1 MINQIKTVLLLG
13 ILTAIM
19 LFIGS
24 LFGTTGLTIA
34 LILVLGMNLISYFFS
49 HKIVLAIYRAKEA
62 SKKDYPKLHAI
73 VENVARKA
81 GIPKPKVYIIPSDN
95 LNAFASGR
103 NPKNAVVACTEG
115 ILRVLN
121 EKELEGVLA
130 HEVSHVKNRDILIGT
145 IAATIAGVIT
155 YVAHMARFAA
165 IFGGGRDREGN
176 SNIIGLLLISII
188 APIAAMIIQLAISR
202 AREYHADESGAKLLK
217 DGEGLASALLKLEK
231 HNKMHPMRFGSP
243 SFSHLF
249 ISNPLSGG
257 GLVNLFLTHPPIH
270 LRVKKLRELSKSFG

>member
-1 MINQIKTVLLLG
+1 MFNQVKTVLLLG

-19 LFIGS
+19 LWIGTF
-24 LFGTTGLTIA
+24 FGQTGLTIA
-34 LILVLGMNLISYFFS
+34 LILVLGMNLVSYFFS

-62 SKKDYPKLHAI
+62 SRKEYGKLHSI
-73 VENVARKA
+73 VENVSRKA

-130 HEVSHVKNRDILIGT
+130 HEVSHVKNRDILIAT
-145 IAATIAGVIT
+145 IAATIAGVIS
-155 YVAHMARFAA
+155 YAAMMARYAA
-165 IFGGGRDREGN
+165 LFGGMGGRDREGG
-176 SNIIGLLLISII
+176 SNILGLLALAIL
-188 APIAAMIIQLAISR
+188 APIAALVIQLAISR
-202 AREYHADESGAKLLK
+202 TREYHADESGARLLK

-231 HNKMHPMRFGSP
+231 HNRAHPMMFGSP
-243 SFSHLF
+243 TSAHLF
-249 ISNPLSGG
+249 ISNPFSVHGI
-257 GLVNLFLTHPPIH
+257 VKLFSTHPSTAERTKR
-270 LRVKKLRELSKSFG
+270 LRGMRF